1 MFRGWWIVASGAV
14 IQMLVG
20 GLIYQL
26 YGAYVVLIERE
37 FGWSKT
43 ALSAV
48 YSLFRFESG
57 LLGPPQGWLLD
68 RYGPRR
74 VMRVGMVFLA
84 VGFLGLSQIERLATF
99 LLCFVL
105 IAVGGSFAGY
115 ISICV
120 TLVNWFHKKR
130 AMAISIA
137 SMGFAVGG
145 FIVPLAIVA
154 LERWGWRATAFATGL
169 VFLSLG
175 LVLTGP
181 FWARPE
187 DCGCTIDGVPEDA
200 AGTVTEGP
208 RITIT
213 EAITSPAFWTLSLG
227 HAFALVIVSAISV
240 HLIPHLIETLG
251 FTLGQAGFGVMAMTA
266 MQFIGMG
273 VGGYIGDRVD
283 KRRMAIGCMFMHG
296 AGLLCL
302 AFATSWTMVLAFAV
316 LHGLAWGGRGPLM
329 QAMRADYF
337 GRHSYGMIVGY
348 SSVVVTLGT
357 SGGPILAGV
366 LFDLFGDYRR
376 AFSVISIFSILGA
389 LMFWLAKP
397 PRLFVGQD

>member
-1 MFRGWWIVASGAV
+1 VFHGWWIVAAGAV

-48 YSLFRFESG
+48 YALFRFESG

-74 VMRVGMVFLA
+74 VMRIGMVFLA
-84 VGFLGLSQIERLATF
+84 AGFLGLSQIERLATF

-120 TLVNWFHKKR
+120 TLVNWFHRKR
-130 AMAISIA
+130 ALAISIA

-145 FIVPLAIVA
+145 FIVPLAILA

-169 VFLSLG
+169 VFLTLG
-175 LVLTGP
+175 LLLTGP

-187 DCGCTIDGVPEDA
+187 ERGLTIDGVPEDA
-200 AGTVTEGP
+200 DETVTEGP
-208 RITIT
+208 RYTVAD
-213 EAITSPAFWTLSLG
+213 AIRSPAFWTISLG
-227 HAFALVIVSAISV
+227 HAFALVIVSAVSV

-251 FTLGQAGFGVMAMTA
+251 FSLRDAGFGVMAMTA
-266 MQFIGMG
+266 MQFVGMG
-273 VGGYIGDRVD
+273 VGGYIGDHVD
-283 KRRMAIGCMFMHG
+283 KRRMAIACMFMHG

-302 AFATSWTMVLAFAV
+302 AFASSWALVWAFAV

-348 SSVVVTLGT
+348 SSLVVTLGT
-357 SGGPILAGV
+357 SGGPILAGA
-366 LFDLFGDYRR
+366 LFDAFGDYRR
-376 AFSVISIFSILGA
+376 AFAVISVFSIAGA
-389 LMFWLAKP
+389 VMFWLAKP
-397 PRLFVGQD
+397 PRPV